1 MSASQPMPSSAG
13 PLGRHRPRGGPL
25 GSSTPAPPF
34 KKPALQRTVSS
45 PFQVLSASVRNASN
59 PFDRLSSPVT
69 ASLPVNF
76 TNMQGTFLEDDDD
89 SQNNSDDVSDDKN
102 DSSLRVFSFSQP
114 ILSRPTRPEE
124 LGSDYDTEVDD
135 DDDQDDSDGMTTSV
149 NYNSQSKLHEALE
162 QSLRSS
168 TITPQEELELPNIPG
183 EKGKK
188 SQSETK
194 TTAHLPLDWTLKSSL
209 SITSHDSFEWCDAG
223 PVTDEIDALHLFN
236 KISLP
241 LPLSASSLVAT
252 GSAEPV
258 CETASSRVQVMSTL
272 HHWIYPANAPDAI
285 QARTIGRLLKN
296 AANMSQK
303 ERDSIVEIFT
313 RNSEWY
319 VHPTIGIYIVFEVLP
334 DITGTKAKEHIGAKH
349 DLDSDNDEDDS
360 SMIEGCDK
368 DDSGHASI
376 SGRASGGASQRTA
389 PTPSNVL
396 HFKGR
401 MRVHALFDF
410 LLNYKPEVDES
421 RLYHSPS
428 LIASVPFLHSS
439 LKRAQLSKSR
449 QISKQVPGTDRIER
463 TNRIDVQG
471 IILPTQLKKLLELMA
486 KQQTSTGYSFQASS
500 LPITHGINL
509 RPLVEDPAKI
519 NDNQILLGE
528 QRHLVSQRG
537 QDHHTF
543 DPTNKLYSWNTT
555 S

>member
-1 MSASQPMPSSAG
+1 MLPSRKKRPHRDSLGMSASQPMPSSAG

-45 PFQVLSASVRNASN
+45 PFQVLSASVRNASS

-76 TNMQGTFLEDDDD
+76 TSMQGTFLEDDDD

-168 TITPQEELELPNIPG
+168 TITPQEELELPNIPS
-183 EKGKK
+183 ESGKK

-241 LPLSASSLVAT
+241 LPLPTSSLVAT
-252 GSAEPV
+252 DSAEPV

-272 HHWIYPANAPDAI
+272 HYWIYPANAPDAI

-313 RNSEWY
+313 RNSE
-319 VHPTIGIYIVFEVLP
+319 
-334 DITGTKAKEHIGAKH
+334 
-349 DLDSDNDEDDS
+349 
-360 SMIEGCDK
+360 C
-368 DDSGHASI
+368 
-376 SGRASGGASQRTA
+376 
-389 PTPSNVL
+389 
-396 HFKGR
+396 
-401 MRVHALFDF
+401 
-410 LLNYKPEVDES
+410 
-421 RLYHSPS
+421 
-428 LIASVPFLHSS
+428 S

-449 QISKQVPGTDRIER
+449 QISKHVPGTDRIER
-463 TNRIDVQG
+463 MNRIDVQG

-486 KQQTSTGYSFQASS
+486 KQQMSTGYSFQASS

-537 QDHHTF
+537 QDHYTF
-543 DPTNKLYSWNTT
+543 EPKNNLYSWNST